1 MATMPPEFV
10 AIEPGVI
17 AVGSQ
22 KLDPAQPNFDPTAS
36 ENAPVLWV
44 ASGGFEMAV
53 FPVTVQEYQR
63 FVLG

>member
-1 MATMPPEFV
+1 MASDHGNHASGIV

-36 ENAPVLWV
+36 ENGA
-44 ASGGFEMAV
+44 GAV
-53 FPVTVQEYQR
+53 GCVR
-63 FVLG
+63 RL